1 MTAMND
7 YSIISNRKRAII
19 ALIHSLVFLSLAL
32 RSLAVATTA
41 RPIWLAS
48 SPQTSSFAMLAVYL
62 VVSSIL
68 VQLVRV
74 SRCAR
79 EKLYF
84 AFCASSATIGLLR
97 AVFGDSS
104 LHLGQ
109 DLRVAMLICA
119 VATGASILRGHSRM
133 QPMTEGEL

>member
-1 MTAMND
+1 MND
-7 YSIISNRKRAII
+7 YTIITNRKRAVI
-19 ALIHSLVFLSLAL
+19 ALIHSLVFLTLAL
-32 RSLAVATTA
+32 RSLVIATTA
-41 RPIWLAS
+41 KPIWLAS
-48 SPQTSSFAMLAVYL
+48 SLQTSSFAMLAVYL
-62 VVSSIL
+62 VVSAVL
-68 VQLVRV
+68 VQFVRA

-109 DLRVAMLICA
+109 DVRVVMLICA
-119 VATGASILRGHSRM
+119 VVTGTSILVSQGKASWM
-133 QPMTEGEL
+133 VEGEL